1 MNIVKLQ
8 QEIIKDLLNDKRGRW
23 FIQIKESEVYIMSRY
38 QVFIL
43 SPKEFVLDIDKLAL
57 GNTNIADS
65 LLKSAEDA
73 KPAIKTGIIK
83 SVISQGKDV
92 NCLEL
97 KREDTGELV
106 YVNQTLL
113 KLYDKNCDFTAINS
127 KSPVFIYESDIL
139 VGMVLPIIER
149 VKKYEEFN

>member
-8 QEIIKDLLNDKRGRW
+8 QEIIKDYLNDKRCKW
-23 FIQIKESEVYIMSRY
+23 YIQIKESEVYIMSRT

-43 SPKEFVLDIDKLAL
+43 NPKEFVLDIDKLGL
-57 GNTNIADS
+57 SNTNIADS
-65 LLKSAEDA
+65 LIKSAKET
-73 KPAIKTGIIK
+73 KPAIKTCIK
-83 SVISQGKDV
+83 SVICQGKEV

-113 KLYDKNCDFTAINS
+113 KLYDKTCDFAVINAN
-127 KSPVFIYESDIL
+127 SPVFIYESDIL
-139 VGMVLPIIER
+139 VGVVLPIKLGGNKI
-149 VKKYEEFN
+149 

>member
-1 MNIVKLQ
+1 MNIVKLH
-8 QEIIKDLLNDKRGRW
+8 QEIIKDYLNNKRGKW
-23 FIQIKESEVYIMSRY
+23 YIQIKESEVYIMSRT

-43 SPKEFVLDIDKLAL
+43 NPKEFVLDVDKLGL
-57 GNTNIADS
+57 SNTNIADS
-65 LLKSAEDA
+65 LIKSAKEA
-73 KPAIKTGIIK
+73 KQAIKTCIK
-83 SVISQGKDV
+83 SVICQGKEV

-113 KLYDKNCDFTAINS
+113 KLYDKTCDLAVINY

-139 VGMVLPIIER
+139 VGIVLP
-149 VKKYEEFN
+149 VKVG